1 MSEGSNRPGFT
12 RLAVEGY
19 RRLRAVDIP
28 LRPINVLIGA
38 NGVGKTSILDVL
50 HLLSRAADGKLQ
62 ATISELGGMTS
73 ILTAD
78 GKTNDLV
85 FHVETSRVSDENN
98 EQSIYYSTTLRWE
111 RLGYI
116 IAHEKLR
123 QNIRNGIIVK
133 DYKVFDFS
141 HPHTGVSLG
150 EGLFSTTN
158 LYNVYETALSQGRP
172 SSNSPDA
179 QCRQKFIGISS
190 VYHSLDVSPR
200 SSVRTPQTL
209 SPAKTPG
216 LHGEDLVSCLYTIR
230 ETEKERFEAIENA
243 LRVAFPT
250 FESLTFPA
258 VAAGR
263 ITLAWRDRNFSRP
276 FDIGELSE
284 GTLRFLWLTTLLQS
298 PGLPEITLIDEPEVS
313 LHPEML
319 QILTE
324 LMREASS
331 RTQLFVATHSDR
343 FISFLRP
350 EEVLVCDYDDTGG
363 MTAKWADNLD
373 LKDWLDDYTLDQ
385 LWGKGI
391 LGGRS

>member
-1 MSEGSNRPGFT
+1 MSEGSKRPGFT

-38 NGVGKTSILDVL
+38 NGVGKTSILEVL

-62 ATISELGGMTS
+62 TTISELGGMAS

-78 GKTNDLV
+78 NRTQGLV
-85 FHVETSRVSDENN
+85 MRLEASSEDSDPDPLAYRL
-98 EQSIYYSTTLRWE
+98 QLKSE
-111 RLGYI
+111 RLGYLI
-116 IAHEKLR
+116 SSETMSGRYAENRNDPDFLWGISERNKVSAGDMRELDDGKTHPFETTLANSSMYITGGPLWHTKL
-123 QNIRNGIIVK
+123 I
-133 DYKVFDFS
+133 
-141 HPHTGVSLG
+141 GVSEIYRL
-150 EGLFSTTN
+150 
-158 LYNVYETALSQGRP
+158 V
-172 SSNSPDA
+172 
-179 QCRQKFIGISS
+179 
-190 VYHSLDVSPR
+190 DVSAR
-200 SSVRTPQTL
+200 SPIRTPQTI
-209 SPAKTPG
+209 SPAQTPG
-216 LHGEDLVSCLYTIR
+216 LNGEDLVSCLYTIR
-230 ETEKERFEAIENA
+230 ETNKDRFEAIENA
-243 LRVAFPT
+243 LRIAFPT
-250 FESLTFPA
+250 FEILNFPA

-263 ITLAWRDRNFSRP
+263 LTLSWRDRNFSRP

-363 MTAKWADNLD
+363 LTAKWADSLD
-373 LKDWLDDYTLDQ
+373 LKDWLEDYTLDQ

>member
-1 MSEGSNRPGFT
+1 MSEGSKRPGFT
-12 RLAVEGY
+12 RLAVKGY

-38 NGVGKTSILDVL
+38 NGVGKTSILEVL

-62 ATISELGGMTS
+62 ATISELGGMAS

-78 GKTNDLV
+78 GKTNELV
-85 FHVETSRVSDENN
+85 FRSEMDHRSN
-98 EQSIYYSTTLRWE
+98 EGGALAYAASVRWE
-111 RLGYI
+111 RLGYVVSTERLLQYI
-116 IAHEKLR
+116 DFENKVIFDLPKPH
-123 QNIRNGIIVK
+123 NG
-133 DYKVFDFS
+133 FS
-141 HPHTGVSLG
+141 AGDG
-150 EGLFSTTN
+150 GFSAN
-158 LYNVYETALSQGRP
+158 FIHSQQETALAQTAHLP
-172 SSNSPDA
+172 NSPEYFTV
-179 QCRQKFIGISS
+179 QKFSRISP
-190 VYHSLDVSPR
+190 VYHGLDVSPR
-200 SSVRTPQTL
+200 SAVRTPQTI
-209 SPAKTPG
+209 SPAQTPG
-216 LHGEDLVSCLYTIR
+216 LNGEDLVSCLYTIR
-230 ETEKERFEAIENA
+230 ETKKDRFEAIENA
-243 LRVAFPT
+243 LRIAFPT
-250 FESLTFPA
+250 FESLNFPA

-263 ITLAWRDRNFSRP
+263 LTLAWRDRNFSRP

-363 MTAKWADNLD
+363 MTAKWADSLD
-373 LKDWLDDYTLDQ
+373 LKDWLEDYTLDQ

>member
-1 MSEGSNRPGFT
+1 MSEGSKRPGFT

-19 RRLRAVDIP
+19 RRLRAIDIP

-62 ATISELGGMTS
+62 ATISELGGMAS

-78 GKTNDLV
+78 GKTNDIVL
-85 FHVETSRVSDENN
+85 RVALSSWDDKHGTLA
-98 EQSIYYSTTLRWE
+98 YSTSLRWE
-111 RLGYI
+111 RLGYVV
-116 IAHEKLR
+116 ARERLTS
-123 QNIRNGIIVK
+123 IVR
-133 DYKVFDFS
+133 DGDRAQQQPIFDFPK
-141 HPHTGVSLG
+141 PHSGFSTGDDGVS
-150 EGLFSTTN
+150 TN
-158 LYNVYETALSQGRP
+158 FAYNQQETALAQGTHMWD
-172 SSNSPDA
+172 SPA
-179 QCRQKFIGISS
+179 ACSLEKFHGISP
-190 VYHSLDVSPR
+190 VYHGLDVSPR
-200 SSVRTPQTL
+200 SAVRTPQTI
-209 SPAKTPG
+209 SPAQTPG
-216 LHGEDLVSCLYTIR
+216 LNGEDLVSCLYTIR
-230 ETEKERFEAIENA
+230 ETNKDRFEAIENA
-243 LRVAFPT
+243 LRIAFPT
-250 FESLTFPA
+250 FESLNFPA

-263 ITLAWRDRNFSRP
+263 LTLAWRDRNFSRP

-363 MTAKWADNLD
+363 MTAKWADSLD
-373 LKDWLDDYTLDQ
+373 LKDWLEDYTLDQ